1 MMIYVFIH
9 NFLNVLQYH
18 LFSQRD
24 WILLETRCVFQLLF
38 MYSVGHV
45 QHKSLSSKE
54 AEDHLSEEEKNDNKE
69 IELNSFLITR

>member
-9 NFLNVLQYH
+9 NFLNVQYH
-18 LFSQRD
+18 LFNQQD

-45 QHKSLSSKE
+45 WHKSTSQKKLKITYQKKI
-54 AEDHLSEEEKNDNKE
+54 KNDNKE